1 MPGGTCVA
9 TGTAL
14 STAEASVAR
23 NKKGK
28 TDRNPVDEGK
38 DKSRKASPPTSRNR
52 EESMT
57 DSGDDE
63 FQNPRTSGT
72 TPLGGESPSVD
83 SNSGP
88 GGVEGTRG
96 DE

>member
-1 MPGGTCVA
+1 M
-9 TGTAL
+9 
-14 STAEASVAR
+14 AR
-23 NKKGK
+23 KKNGKAVRNPLEEGEGK
-28 TDRNPVDEGK
+28 T
-38 DKSRKASPPTSRNR
+38 RKAGSPTSGNR

-57 DSGDDE
+57 DAGDDE

-72 TPLGGESPSVD
+72 TPLGGESRSVG

>member
-1 MPGGTCVA
+1 M
-9 TGTAL
+9 
-14 STAEASVAR
+14 AR

-28 TDRNPVDEGK
+28 ANRNLLDEGES
-38 DKSRKASPPTSRNR
+38 KSGKPGAPTSRNR
-52 EESMT
+52 EESMAE
-57 DSGDDE
+57 SGDDE

-72 TPLGGESPSVD
+72 TPLGGESRSVD
-83 SNSGP
+83 PNSGP

>member
-1 MPGGTCVA
+1 MRCDWNCA
-9 TGTAL
+9 FM
-14 STAEASVAR
+14 AEASVAQ

-28 TDRNPVDEGK
+28 AVRNPLEEGEG
-38 DKSRKASPPTSRNR
+38 KSRKAGPATSRSR

-57 DSGDDE
+57 GAGDDE

-72 TPLGGESPSVD
+72 TSLGGESRSVD
-83 SNSGP
+83 PNSGP
-88 GGVEGTRG
+88 GGVEGTRS

>member
-1 MPGGTCVA
+1 M
-9 TGTAL
+9 
-14 STAEASVAR
+14 AR

-28 TDRNPVDEGK
+28 AVRNPLEEDAGK
-38 DKSRKASPPTSRNR
+38 TRKGGSPTSRNR

-72 TPLGGESPSVD
+72 TPLGGESRSVD
-83 SNSGP
+83 PNSGP

>member
-1 MPGGTCVA
+1 MRCDWNGV
-9 TGTAL
+9 L
-14 STAEASVAR
+14 IAEASVAR

-28 TDRNPVDEGK
+28 AVRNPLEEGEG
-38 DKSRKASPPTSRNR
+38 KSRKAGPPTSRSR

-57 DSGDDE
+57 ESGDDA

-72 TPLGGESPSVD
+72 TQLGGETRSIDP
-83 SNSGP
+83 NSGP

>member
-1 MPGGTCVA
+1 M
-9 TGTAL
+9 
-14 STAEASVAR
+14 AR

-28 TDRNPVDEGK
+28 AGRNPLNEAES
-38 DKSRKASPPTSRNR
+38 KSGNPSAPTSRNR
-52 EESMT
+52 EESMAE
-57 DSGDDE
+57 SGDDE

-72 TPLGGESPSVD
+72 TALGGEGPSVD
-83 SNSGP
+83 PNSGP

>member
-1 MPGGTCVA
+1 M
-9 TGTAL
+9 
-14 STAEASVAR
+14 AR
-23 NKKGK
+23 NRKSKAV
-28 TDRNPVDEGK
+28 RNPLEEGEGK
-38 DKSRKASPPTSRNR
+38 SGKAGPPTSRNR

-57 DSGDDE
+57 ESGDDA

-72 TPLGGESPSVD
+72 TPLGGESRSVD
-83 SNSGP
+83 PNGGP

>member
-1 MPGGTCVA
+1 MRLVQHIYTSE
-9 TGTAL
+9 L
-14 STAEASVAR
+14 SVAR

-28 TDRNPVDEGK
+28 ANRNPVDEGES
-38 DKSRKASPPTSRNR
+38 KSGKPGGPTSRNR

-57 DSGDDE
+57 ESGDDE

-72 TPLGGESPSVD
+72 TPLGGESRSLDP
-83 SNSGP
+83 NSGP

>member
-1 MPGGTCVA
+1 MRCDWYGA
-9 TGTAL
+9 F
-14 STAEASVAR
+14 TAEASVAR

-28 TDRNPVDEGK
+28 AVRNPLEEGEGK
-38 DKSRKASPPTSRNR
+38 TRKAGSPTSRNR

-72 TPLGGESPSVD
+72 TALGGESPSVD
-83 SNSGP
+83 SSSGP

>member
-14 STAEASVAR
+14 FIAEASVAR
-23 NKKGK
+23 NKKDK
-28 TDRNPVDEGK
+28 AVRNPLDEG
-38 DKSRKASPPTSRNR
+38 DGKSRKAGSPTSRNR

-63 FQNPRTSGT
+63 FQHPRTSGT

-83 SNSGP
+83 RNRGP
-88 GGVEGTRG
+88 GGVEGTQG
-96 DE
+96 GE

>member
-1 MPGGTCVA
+1 
-9 TGTAL
+9 
-14 STAEASVAR
+14 VAR
-23 NKKGK
+23 SKKGK
-28 TDRNPVDEGK
+28 AVPGPLEEGAG
-38 DKSRKASPPTSRNR
+38 KSRKAGPNTSRNR

-57 DSGDDE
+57 ESGDDE

-72 TPLGGESPSVD
+72 TPLGGESRGVD
-83 SNSGP
+83 PNSGP

>member
-1 MPGGTCVA
+1 
-9 TGTAL
+9 
-14 STAEASVAR
+14 VAR

-28 TDRNPVDEGK
+28 AVRNPLEEGEG
-38 DKSRKASPPTSRNR
+38 KSRKAGPLTSRNR

-57 DSGDDE
+57 ESGDDA

-72 TPLGGESPSVD
+72 TPLGGESRNVDPSG
-83 SNSGP
+83 GP

>member
-1 MPGGTCVA
+1 MRCDWYSA
-9 TGTAL
+9 F
-14 STAEASVAR
+14 TAEASVAR

-28 TDRNPVDEGK
+28 AVRNPLEEGES
-38 DKSRKASPPTSRNR
+38 KSPKAGPPTSRNR

-57 DSGDDE
+57 DSGDE
-63 FQNPRTSGT
+63 GFQNPRTSGT
-72 TPLGGESPSVD
+72 TPLGGESRSVD
-83 SNSGP
+83 PNSGP